1 MPGVAAAVMRGRWG
15 SESVYYE
22 QRGGPDIALVPL
34 SSASLD
40 ISSIATNEDRADYA
54 AVRNNV
60 FDGESI
66 DRVYRGHGDGVQL
79 LALTGRRI
87 MMVERTAW
95 AGRLALTS
103 IPYGRITAV
112 SFLADDDH
120 PIDAATTIGIRVT
133 SLSFEMHCADATQA
147 SQAHDLI
154 SWTMLY

>member
-1 MPGVAAAVMRGRWG
+1 
-15 SESVYYE
+15 
-22 QRGGPDIALVPL
+22 L
-34 SSASLD
+34 SSAN
-40 ISSIATNEDRADYA
+40 ISSITTHDDPADLA
-54 AVRNNV
+54 AVRNNI

-66 DRVYRGHGDGVQL
+66 DRLYRGHGEGIQL

-103 IPYGRITAV
+103 IPYGRVTAV

>member
-1 MPGVAAAVMRGRWG
+1 M
-15 SESVYYE
+15 
-22 QRGGPDIALVPL
+22 
-34 SSASLD
+34 SSAN
-40 ISSIATNEDRADYA
+40 ISSIATHADPADLA
-54 AVRNNV
+54 AVRNNI

-66 DRVYRGHGDGVQL
+66 DRLYRGYGDGIQL

-103 IPYGRITAV
+103 IPYGRVTAV

-120 PIDAATTIGIRVT
+120 PIDAATTIGIRVA
-133 SLSFEMHCADATQA
+133 SLSFEMHCADAAQA

>member
-1 MPGVAAAVMRGRWG
+1 
-15 SESVYYE
+15 
-22 QRGGPDIALVPL
+22 
-34 SSASLD
+34 LD
-40 ISSIATNEDRADYA
+40 ISSIATGDDHAADYT

-95 AGRLALTS
+95 GGRLALTS

-147 SQAHDLI
+147 GQAHDLI
-154 SWTMLY
+154 SWTMLH